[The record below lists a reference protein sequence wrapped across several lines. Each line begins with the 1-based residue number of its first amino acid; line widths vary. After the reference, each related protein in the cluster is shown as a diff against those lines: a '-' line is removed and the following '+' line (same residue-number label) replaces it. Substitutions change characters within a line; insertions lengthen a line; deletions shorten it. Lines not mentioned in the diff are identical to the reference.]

1 MMGIITGR
9 ASGLLKVNRSRLI
22 NIAGTI
28 SLSDVN
34 DEEEIDIK
42 RVEAL
47 EESSAI
53 WPTALY
59 DKMVTNPSTTERET
73 PSQHYHILSQPP
85 KLDWKTDLSYR
96 KVMGVM
102 GGLGWMKGNRI
113 SNERSM
119 LSFSPSDESHYI
131 KHFKPLI

>member
-1 MMGIITGR
+1 MKIICF
-9 ASGLLKVNRSRLI
+9 
-22 NIAGTI
+22 
-28 SLSDVN
+28 
-34 DEEEIDIK
+34 
-42 RVEAL
+42 
-47 EESSAI
+47 
-53 WPTALY
+53 
-59 DKMVTNPSTTERET
+59 
-73 PSQHYHILSQPP
+73 
-85 KLDWKTDLSYR
+85 R